1 MFFSEGFQRAD
12 TDLSTKYCSLTQA
25 FQNVQR
31 QRVQP
36 SRPGLDR
43 VKQQHKQ
50 IKTTLRDLDSAC
62 PAAQA
67 ELLADWP
74 SALESPKLESA
85 LSRLHGTQT
94 TQMQRCLA
102 RR

>member
-1 MFFSEGFQRAD
+1 MQV
-12 TDLSTKYCSLTQA
+12 

-43 VKQQHKQ
+43 IKQQ
-50 IKTTLRDLDSAC
+50 IKAILRDLDSAC

-74 SALESPKLESA
+74 SALESPKLDSA
-85 LSRLHGTQT
+85 LPRLHGTRT
-94 TQMQRCLA
+94 TQMQRCPA
-102 RR
+102 RH

>member
-1 MFFSEGFQRAD
+1 M
-12 TDLSTKYCSLTQA
+12 QA

-43 VKQQHKQ
+43 IKQQHKQ
-50 IKTTLRDLDSAC
+50 IKATLRDLDSAC
-62 PAAQA
+62 LAAQA

-74 SALESPKLESA
+74 SALEIPKLESA
-85 LSRLHGTQT
+85 WPRLHGTQT
-94 TQMQRCLA
+94 TQMQRCPA
-102 RR
+102 RC